1 MTSRKRKTVSSR
13 SPRAHPRVRNNGAGR
28 TAESNRRLEFT
39 KKHAIALV
47 GVIVTALITAV
58 VSVVVSRIDSGI
70 SEQEAAHQPLL
81 VVQAM
86 YDFPPGAGSIWVSN
100 KIPTKSLIEKLTG
113 DRSLSDQ
120 VIADAVSELDAVQ
133 VEDISNSAISYT
145 PIRISMTTTQND
157 EVLIKNMRVEPIE
170 CQSPIRRTIIAVFP
184 QGAYSTPQLRV
195 NLDDPTLGVLNAGG
209 LGPATPYFNKNFLTV
224 GRNDPQVVELEAS
237 STRQYCEWQLA
248 IDAQMGQRSQAI
260 QVRLPDGQPFRTTAW
275 VSRYQYQFAWPW
287 PKGSSNSLTRIT
299 DSAIRKDIP

>member
-1 MTSRKRKTVSSR
+1 MTSRKRRTVSSG
-13 SPRAHPRVRNNGAGR
+13 SSRAHPRAQNNGAGR
-28 TAESNRRLEFT
+28 TAGSNRRLEFT

-47 GVIVTALITAV
+47 GVIATAIITAV
-58 VSVVVSRIDSGI
+58 VSVVVSRIDSNI
-70 SEQEAAHQPLL
+70 SEREAAHQPLL

-100 KIPTKSLIEKLTG
+100 KVPTNSLIEKLTA
-113 DRSLSDQ
+113 DRSLRDPSSDQ

-133 VEDISNSAISYT
+133 VEAIPGSAISYT

-157 EVLIKNMRVEPIE
+157 EVLVKNMQVEPIE

-195 NLDDPTLGVLNAGG
+195 NLDDPALGVLNAGG
-209 LGPATPYFNKNFLTV
+209 LGPASPYFNQNFLTV

-237 STRQYCEWQLA
+237 SKRQYCEWQLA
-248 IDAQMGQRSQAI
+248 IDAQMVSGARRYRCGFRMDSRSAPP
-260 QVRLPDGQPFRTTAW
+260 RG
-275 VSRYQYQFAWPW
+275 
-287 PKGSSNSLTRIT
+287 
-299 DSAIRKDIP
+299 